1 MLAGAWLLGPTA
13 LEAQAPVVLVCQ
25 DGTTQPGSSKVACA
39 DHQGMD
45 WDATRSWSEM
55 RAGHFAQTDS
65 VVCTDGQRQAAA
77 RNACRRHGGVDS
89 VSTIA
94 AIRNR
99 AKAARYEARGEAS
112 ADSVRRDSTKWGYP
126 VNRNPQE
133 QNPPGYRGMER
144 PAGLNSDS
152 AAMDSSSAGA
162 TYRSDTTRGVTD
174 RSDTTRGVTDRSDT
188 THGTPGM
195 SRSDTGAS
203 SMSRSDTG
211 ATVRDTSDVVH
222 RQRSVPPG
230 TAAPPPPYPADSEK
244 VWVKTKPQGD
254 SVGVPDSGMRS
265 DSAQ

>member
-144 PAGLNSDS
+144 PAGLNADS

-162 TYRSDTTRGVTD
+162 VSPSDSST
-174 RSDTTRGVTDRSDT
+174 
-188 THGTPGM
+188 GM
-195 SRSDTGAS
+195 A
-203 SMSRSDTG
+203 
-211 ATVRDTSDVVH
+211 RDTSDVIH
-222 RQRSVPPG
+222 RRRSVPPG
-230 TAAPPPPYPADSEK
+230 TDAPPPPYPADSEK
-244 VWVKTKPQGD
+244 VWVRTHPQGD

-265 DSAQ
+265 DSAH